1 MARKINQI
9 GIVVKNMDQ
18 AVKMYKDLLGV
29 DNFQV
34 LDRPPETC
42 TLRGQEVHFRLRTGF
57 AMLEGG
63 LQIELIQVV
72 EGHSAHSEFL
82 EQHGPG
88 VHHVGFYVDDIE
100 AEIANAMQSGIS
112 VYARGEFMGTKF
124 VYLDTIATAGIFQEL
139 IQLPKPR
146 VRAKK

>member
-1 MARKINQI
+1 MARKVNQI
-9 GIVVKNMDQ
+9 GIVVKDMDK
-18 AVKMYKDLLGV
+18 AVKMYKDILGLE
-29 DNFQV
+29 NIQV
-34 LDRPPETC
+34 LERPPEIC
-42 TLRGQEVHFRLRTGF
+42 TLCGQEVHFRLRTGF
-57 AMLEGG
+57 AMLEG

-72 EGHSAHSEFL
+72 EGRSPHSEFL

-100 AEIANAMQSGIS
+100 AEIAKAMQSGITI
-112 VYARGEFMGTKF
+112 YARGEFMGTKF

-146 VRAKK
+146 VRTKKG

>member
-9 GIVVKNMDQ
+9 GIVVKDMDQ
-18 AVKMYKDLLGV
+18 AVKMYKDMLGV

-63 LQIELIQVV
+63 LQIELIHVV

-88 VHHVGFYVDDIE
+88 VHHVGFYVEDLE
-100 AEIANAMQSGIS
+100 AEIAKATQEI
-112 VYARGEFMGTKF
+112 YARGEFMGTKF

-146 VRAKK
+146 VRAKKG